1 MSFRFL
7 VKRIGTCVFCWLLY
21 FPNTVSS
28 FNRMDCHHPTGGL
41 VIMALI
47 CLKTINAASV
57 FTERVPLVQPGRELA
72 TEWKEHVEI
81 YISSQSSILVIAF
94 LLLNFF
100 QTHTQ
105 VTPLESV

>member
-1 MSFRFL
+1 
-7 VKRIGTCVFCWLLY
+7 
-21 FPNTVSS
+21 
-28 FNRMDCHHPTGGL
+28 
-41 VIMALI
+41 MALI

-57 FTERVPLVQPGRELA
+57 FTERVPLVRPGRELA
-72 TEWKEHVEI
+72 TEWKEHMEI